1 METSRRP
8 SAGQPQNNDSVATPV
23 LTSRQLECLA
33 WAQEGKSASEI
44 GQIIGLTGR
53 GVEKCF
59 FTIYRRLGVRTR
71 LQAVIRARELGFLGA
86 QTRGRY
92 IEAEVRRFRSHRR

>member
-1 METSRRP
+1 M
-8 SAGQPQNNDSVATPV
+8 
-23 LTSRQLECLA
+23 A

-44 GQIIGLTGR
+44 AQIIGLTCR

-59 FTIYRRLGVRTR
+59 YTTYRRLGVRTR

-92 IEAEVRRFRSHRR
+92 IESEIRRFGQS

>member
-1 METSRRP
+1 MTTSARPGEGRQDETS
-8 SAGQPQNNDSVATPV
+8 TPA
-23 LTSRQLECLA
+23 LTPRQLECLA

-59 FTIYRRLGVRTR
+59 HTVYRRLGVRTR
-71 LQAVIRARELGFLGA
+71 LQAVIRARELGLLGA

-92 IEAEVRRFRSHRR
+92 IEAEIRRFGR

>member
-1 METSRRP
+1 METSGRP
-8 SAGQPQNNDSVATPV
+8 QAGQPPVENNISPLLSA
-23 LTSRQLECLA
+23 RQIECLA

-44 GQIIGLTGR
+44 GQIIGLSGR

-59 FTIYRRLGVRTR
+59 YVIYQRLGVRTR
-71 LQAVIRARELGFLGA
+71 LQAVIRARELGVLGP

-92 IEAEVRRFRSHRR
+92 IETELRGFSRK

>member
-1 METSRRP
+1 MDTSSRP
-8 SAGQPQNNDSVATPV
+8 AGGALQIPQSESEPT
-23 LTSRQLECLA
+23 LTARQVECLA

-59 FTIYRRLGVRTR
+59 YTVYRRLGVRTR

-86 QTRGRY
+86 QTRGRF
-92 IEAEVRRFRSHRR
+92 IEAELRRFGQS

>member
-1 METSRRP
+1 MDTSSRP
-8 SAGQPQNNDSVATPV
+8 ADGRTQDPQSDDKPT
-23 LTSRQLECLA
+23 LTDRQLECLA

-59 FTIYRRLGVRTR
+59 YTVYRRLGVRTR
-71 LQAVIRARELGFLGA
+71 LQAVIRARELGYLGA

-92 IEAEVRRFRSHRR
+92 IEAETRRFGRR

>member
-1 METSRRP
+1 METPIRP
-8 SAGQPQNNDSVATPV
+8 ASGRPQSANDAQTPL
-23 LTSRQLECLA
+23 LTPRQVECLA

-44 GQIIGLTGR
+44 AQIIGLTCR

-59 FTIYRRLGVRTR
+59 YTTYRRLGVRTR

-92 IEAEVRRFRSHRR
+92 IESEIRRFGQS

>member
-8 SAGQPQNNDSVATPV
+8 AVVGHQDQQVNERPLLSA
-23 LTSRQLECLA
+23 RQLECLA

-59 FTIYRRLGVRTR
+59 YTVYRRLGVRTR
-71 LQAVIRARELGFLGA
+71 LQAVIRARELGYLGA

-92 IEAEVRRFRSHRR
+92 IEAETRRFGRS

>member
-1 METSRRP
+1 VDTSSRP
-8 SAGQPQNNDSVATPV
+8 ATGRPQAGEPSPTLTP
-23 LTSRQLECLA
+23 RQVECLA

-59 FTIYRRLGVRTR
+59 HTVYRRLGVRTR
-71 LQAVIRARELGFLGA
+71 LQAVIRARELGLLGA

-92 IEAEVRRFRSHRR
+92 IESEVRRFGRT

>member
-1 METSRRP
+1 VTTSARP
-8 SAGQPQNNDSVATPV
+8 REGRSDNAPTPA
-23 LTSRQLECLA
+23 LTPRQVQCLA

-59 FTIYRRLGVRTR
+59 YTVYRRLGVRTR

-92 IEAEVRRFRSHRR
+92 IESEIRRFNR

>member
-1 METSRRP
+1 MDTSACPSPGRP
-8 SAGQPQNNDSVATPV
+8 DTTSAPTLTP
-23 LTSRQLECLA
+23 RQLECLA

-59 FTIYRRLGVRTR
+59 YTVYRRLGVRTR
-71 LQAVIRARELGFLGA
+71 LQAVIRARELDLLGA
-86 QTRGRY
+86 QTRGRF
-92 IEAEVRRFRSHRR
+92 IEAEIRRFGP

>member
-1 METSRRP
+1 MTTSARQREGRSDNAP
-8 SAGQPQNNDSVATPV
+8 IPALTP
-23 LTSRQLECLA
+23 RQVECLA

-59 FTIYRRLGVRTR
+59 YTVYRRLGVRTR
-71 LQAVIRARELGFLGA
+71 LQAVIRARELGLLGA

-92 IEAEVRRFRSHRR
+92 IEAEIRRFGR